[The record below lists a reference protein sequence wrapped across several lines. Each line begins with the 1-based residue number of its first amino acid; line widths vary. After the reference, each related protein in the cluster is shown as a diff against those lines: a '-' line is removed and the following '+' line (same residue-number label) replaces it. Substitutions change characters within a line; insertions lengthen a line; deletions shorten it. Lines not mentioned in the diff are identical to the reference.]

1 MSDLVGAVNF
11 DGNKR
16 AKFLD
21 IPMPQERGLYSED
34 TAQTIDAEV
43 KRILAEAH
51 GTARRILSDNRE
63 ALETVTR
70 RLLEVEVMEGEELR
84 RLLEARMT
92 TTA

>member
-1 MSDLVGAVNF
+1 
-11 DGNKR
+11 
-16 AKFLD
+16 
-21 IPMPQERGLYSED
+21 MPQERGLYSED

-51 GTARRILSDNRE
+51 ATARRILSENRE

-84 RLLEARMT
+84 RLLEARVT